1 MIPLQ
6 PEGYKRDADHIGS
19 SAANPSEQTAD
30 SIRTAPAIGSA
41 LIFGT
46 ADSRLRYD
54 IDLTGAPFNMRPGVD
69 ADQSQALTDA
79 VDAWKQA
86 GSERR
91 SIVLPPGKLRW
102 TKTADLTGVNGDYF
116 SKILTGDNR
125 NLTIRGAGRDQTTL
139 VGGEPG
145 FGFMEITGSSALVL
159 EGFSIHAQNSGRAQC
174 QYGILGGRTTGNAS
188 SGFIQMNRIGITGR
202 FAKWPIFLMSVENS
216 QIIEPLVWSILG
228 NGIALAMNNTNHG
241 MAPKHLA
248 LGTGLGGNG
257 VNKIVSPWMAS
268 LNLATADSRLILL
281 EFTQGAMIQNA
292 YFVSSHAKAHIRLG
306 KRATMHLDGSQHEWD
321 PHGSRLPRALDPISV
336 EFAGGT
342 GAYDPTY
349 DIPEYRGT
357 KVSNARLRSIYGENG
372 SKVVGLQLDGS
383 NVLKSSHQGYAL
395 NFDTLQDS
403 SITIS
408 SAMLDVTGAPAR
420 VDTYIRRENG
430 RNIFGPGV
438 PREQV
443 RAPFPSLDA
452 YGDNGNRIEPAARP

>member
-1 MIPLQ
+1 MQDGIT
-6 PEGYKRDADHIGS
+6 RRAS
-19 SAANPSEQTAD
+19 FAALTAGLAVQTAD
-30 SIRTAPAIGSA
+30 NARTAPAIGSP

-46 ADSRLRYD
+46 TDSRVRHD
-54 IDLTGAPFNMRPGVD
+54 IDLTNAPFNMRPGVD

-86 GSERR
+86 GNERR
-91 SIVLPPGKLRW
+91 TIVLPPGKLRW
-102 TKTADLTGVNGDYF
+102 AKTADLTGVNNDYF

-125 NLTIRGAGRDQTTL
+125 NLTIRGAGRDQTIL

-145 FGFMEITGSSALVL
+145 FGFVEITGSSALVL
-159 EGFSIHAQNSGRAQC
+159 EGFSIHAPNGGRAQC
-174 QYGILGGRTTGNAS
+174 RYGILGGRTTGNAS
-188 SGFIQMNRIGITGR
+188 SGFIQMRRIGVTGR
-202 FAKWPIFLMSVENS
+202 FTKWPIFLMSVENS
-216 QIIEPLVWSILG
+216 QLIEPLVWSILG
-228 NGIALAMNNTNHG
+228 NGIALAMNNTNHV
-241 MAPKHLA
+241 MTPKHMP

-257 VNKIVSPWMAS
+257 VNRIVSPWMAS
-268 LNLATADSRLILL
+268 LNLAAADSRLMLL
-281 EFTQGAMIQNA
+281 EFTQAAMIQNA

-321 PHGSRLPRALDPISV
+321 AQGSRLPRALDPISV

-342 GAYDPTY
+342 GVIDPTY

-372 SKVVGLQLDGS
+372 SKVLGLQLDGS
-383 NVLKSSHQGYAL
+383 NVLNSSHLGYAL

-403 SITIS
+403 NIAVSK
-408 SAMLDVTGAPAR
+408 ALLDVTGVPAR

-430 RNIFGPGV
+430 RNTFGPGV

-443 RAPFPSLDA
+443 TAPFPSRDA
-452 YGDNGNRIEPAARP
+452 YTDVGTE